1 MLYERH
7 GEVPRGAQP
16 TDAGARHDV
25 GGGFGQSAVH
35 TEILLGAVVWER
47 EDTPS
52 QHPDAQRDSTMNENL
67 FARLEQRFPSDRG
80 RLLIE
85 TDSGNRY
92 TWQDMKER
100 SARFA
105 GVFAGHALEP
115 GDRVATQVDKSPEAL
130 FLYLACLR
138 YGLVFLPLNTAYRR
152 RELEY
157 FFGDAEPA
165 LVVGRPEAQTSLKE
179 LLPPGTPLYTLDQSA
194 GGSLAEA
201 ATEADPFN
209 GCRERSGDDIA
220 AIVYTSGTT
229 GHPKGAM
236 ITHENLASNAAAL
249 VDAWGFSE
257 NDVLLHVL
265 PLFHVHGLFVAC
277 HCVLW
282 SGARMRFLL
291 DATTAN
297 ILRFLP
303 EATVMM
309 GVPTHYTRLLARP
322 EFGRG
327 VCRNIRLFISGSAP
341 LLPQTFDEFERRSG
355 HRILERYGM
364 SETGMNASNPLAGP
378 RVPGTVGPPLPGIEA
393 RVVHADGTPAAAGE
407 VGVLQVRGPNVFKGY
422 WGKPEKTAEEF
433 TEDGYFITGDL
444 ASIDGN
450 GYIRIEGRHKDLIIS
465 GGYNVYPKEVEL
477 CIDAM
482 PGVVESAV
490 IGLPHPD
497 YGEAVCAV
505 IVRQPDSALT
515 EESVIERIKGE
526 LAPYKAPKSV
536 YFADEL
542 PRNTMGKVQKKVLR
556 DRLTATGGAA

>member
-1 MLYERH
+1 
-7 GEVPRGAQP
+7 
-16 TDAGARHDV
+16 
-25 GGGFGQSAVH
+25 
-35 TEILLGAVVWER
+35 
-47 EDTPS
+47 
-52 QHPDAQRDSTMNENL
+52 MNENL
-67 FARLEQRFPSDRG
+67 FARLVQRFPADRD

-85 TDSGNRY
+85 TDAGKRY
-92 TWQDMKER
+92 TWRDLDEC

-105 GVFAGHALEP
+105 GLFAHHALEP
-115 GDRVATQVDKSPEAL
+115 GDRVAAQIDKSPEAL

-165 LVVGRPEAQTSLKE
+165 LVVGRAEAETSLRE
-179 LLPPGTPLYTLDQSA
+179 LLPPGTPLYTLDQAA
-194 GGSLAEA
+194 GGSFATA
-201 ATEADPFN
+201 AAAAAPFT

-229 GHPKGAM
+229 GQPKGAM
-236 ITHENLASNAAAL
+236 ITHGNLASNAATLAE
-249 VDAWGFSE
+249 AWGFGE
-257 NDVLLHVL
+257 TDVLLHVL

-282 SGARMRFLL
+282 SGTRMRFLL
-291 DATTAN
+291 NAATAN

-309 GVPTHYTRLLARP
+309 GVPTHYTRLLASP
-322 EFGRG
+322 EFGRE
-327 VCRNIRLFISGSAP
+327 VCRSMRLFVSGSAP
-341 LLPQTFDEFERRSG
+341 LLPQTFEEFERRSG

-364 SETGMNASNPLAGP
+364 SETGMSASNPLAGP
-378 RVPGTVGPPLPGIEA
+378 RVPGTVGPPLPGVEA
-393 RVVHADGTPAAAGE
+393 RVVEADGTAAATGE

-422 WGKPEKTAEEF
+422 WRKPEKTAEEF
-433 TEDGYFITGDL
+433 TGDGYFITGDL
-444 ASIDGN
+444 ASIDEN
-450 GYIRIEGRHKDLIIS
+450 GYIRIEGRQKDLIIS

-505 IVRQPDSALT
+505 IVRRPDSTLT
-515 EESVIERIKGE
+515 EESVIERLKGE
-526 LAPYKAPKSV
+526 LASYKAPKSV

-556 DRLTATGGAA
+556 DRLADDLAASGSGAG